1 MLANRSILIEDD
13 RSAQAFCAASSFWL
27 FGVGLLSD
35 PTGQQAK
42 AHRGFRTDA
51 AGKPGACNLIAALAQ
66 EDFAGHDL
74 PVFGALKGWKL
85 RDAAKRL
92 VNGSLGH
99 LQAREAAALRYRTS
113 RKDFVQVAQ
122 AAFAMKFL
130 F

>member
-1 MLANRSILIEDD
+1 MTAALSLSVRLRFFGSSV
-13 RSAQAFCAASSFWL
+13 SAFYLTQPGSKSHL
-27 FGVGLLSD
+27 
-35 PTGQQAK
+35 
-42 AHRGFRTDA
+42 GFRTDA
-51 AGKPGACNLIAALAQ
+51 RSKPGACNLIAALAQ
-66 EDFAGHDL
+66 EGFAGHDL
-74 PVFGALKGWKL
+74 PAAFGALKGWGL
-85 RDAAKRL
+85 RNAAKRL